1 MMRDFIGR
9 AFISG
14 LAAALFLLLLPAAG
28 CGADELEL
36 IAPGPGGTLQFK
48 TDDFLVFFSPEVEE
62 AGLEGLR
69 LSLTNTS
76 GNTLSIDWSESYF
89 VLPTG
94 QRSDV
99 VTDDVPA
106 SFQMNPT
113 QIPIRQTTEIVAVPL
128 GNISHSESGWSV
140 GPIDV
145 EDGSEFTLHLAVKSA
160 GNGAT
165 DGYGFTFRVAEPVPG
180 VGART
185 DVRLPVWSAL
195 LALGIGF
202 LLGLLLSA
210 S

>member
-9 AFISG
+9 AFIAG
-14 LAAALFLLLLPAAG
+14 LAAALTLLLVPAIG
-28 CGADELEL
+28 CSAIELEL
-36 IAPGPGGTLQFK
+36 IAPGPGETLQYK
-48 TDDFLVFFSPEVEE
+48 TDDFLVFFSPKIGE

-94 QRSDV
+94 ERSEV

-106 SFQMNPT
+106 SFQMNST
-113 QIPIRQTTEIVAVPL
+113 QIPIRQTTEIVVIPL
-128 GNISHSESGWSV
+128 SNVSHSESGWSL

-145 EDGSEFTLHLAVKSA
+145 EDGSEFTLHLAVESA
-160 GNGAT
+160 ASETVGEH
-165 DGYGFTFRVAEPVPG
+165 DFSFRVAE
-180 VGART
+180 T
-185 DVRLPVWSAL
+185 DTETEAQLGVRLPVWSAL

-202 LLGLLLSA
+202 LLGLFLA
-210 S
+210 VP